1 MNMFS
6 SSFCFALYY
15 NIADKIPSVL
25 GDHHM
30 DRKTPLSNCG
40 VGIVL
45 ILSKQTKNSH

>member
-25 GDHHM
+25 GDHQM

-45 ILSKQTKNSH
+45 ILSKQTKNFH